1 MITIRGGLLL
11 AATLLLLVGCGDDD
25 AARRD
30 PVGGG
35 EAPMVWGA
43 LGDSQTDEYH
53 GDDARGDETVL
64 NWLELLVV
72 TRDLNFGEWSDRGRG
87 EPRRRGFEHNWA
99 RSGAR
104 MTEVVD
110 QQLAGLAAQ
119 IEAGEVTHAV
129 LFSTANEWVNRSPY
143 LMNAIYESPDAGRT
157 DATGVA
163 VDRRVE
169 EISGRIVRVMERLSD
184 AVRDAGAGGGV
195 VILTPMDYVRHPG
208 VMEVLADPARRAYV
222 AGAIE
227 EIHSIVAARG
237 DAINTAA
244 GRTLVV
250 VHRVDEDFRRV
261 WSSADGRYV
270 AAAGVQLDYTRD
282 TTNGDPHHL
291 ALAPTG
297 GSPHMGTIGN
307 GVLAQTFIDAAN
319 RLPGVEI
326 PQLTDAEIR
335 AAAGLGSD

>member
-1 MITIRGGLLL
+1 MIRARRGMLAASAILLL
-11 AATLLLLVGCGDDD
+11 AACGGDERV
-25 AARRD
+25 A
-30 PVGGG
+30 PGPIGGG
-35 EAPMVWGA
+35 EVPMVWGA

-53 GDDARGDETVL
+53 GDDARGGETVL

-72 TRDLNFGEWSDRGRG
+72 TRDLDFGEWSDRGRG
-87 EPRRRGFEHNWA
+87 EPRRRGFEYNWA

-110 QQLAGLAAQ
+110 DQLEGLARQ

-129 LFSTANEWVNRSPY
+129 LFSTANEWVNRPPF
-143 LMNAIYESPDAGRT
+143 LMTSIYESPDGGRT
-157 DATGVA
+157 DAAGVTIE
-163 VDRRVE
+163 RRVG
-169 EISGRIVRVMERLSD
+169 EISGRIVGVMERLAE
-184 AVRDAGAGGGV
+184 AVRRSGGEGGV

-208 VMEVLADPARRAYV
+208 VMVALSDPVRRGYV
-222 AGAIE
+222 SEAIE
-227 EIHSIVAARG
+227 EIHAIVTERG
-237 DAINTAA
+237 EAINSAA

-250 VHRVDEDFRRV
+250 VERVDQDFRAV
-261 WSSADGRYV
+261 WSSADGRFV
-270 AAAGVQLDYTRD
+270 EAAGIELDYTRD
-282 TTNGDPHHL
+282 TTTGDPRYL

-297 GSPHMGTIGN
+297 GSAHLGTVGN

-335 AAAGLGSD
+335 AAAGVESD